1 MANTYLWM
9 STLLQQM
16 PHHDPTGGV
25 WWTHWI
31 WMIIWVVLLVLIIAF
46 VFRAVTDRGRQRGES
61 ARDVLERRYAEG
73 GMSTEEYE
81 ERKRRL
87 S

>member
-1 MANTYLWM
+1 MPAFLYTALFFV
-9 STLLQQM
+9 LQ
-16 PHHDPTGGV
+16 PHHHAPVEPGH

-31 WMIIWVVLLVLIIAF
+31 WMIVWVVLLILLVVWI
-46 VFRAVTDRGRQRGES
+46 VRAVTARGRNGRTS

-73 GMSTEEYE
+73 EISTEEYE

-87 S
+87 